1 MKSRNLY
8 LPLPDDAPNGSE
20 RLSGGGNV
28 PAPKGQGE
36 KHGQP
41 KAGRDGQKSE
51 QTRNGRN
58 SPGRS

>member
-8 LPLPDDAPNGSE
+8 LPLPDDAPTGSE

-28 PAPKGQGE
+28 GTPKGQGE

-41 KAGRDGQKSE
+41 KAGREGQKHE
-51 QTRNGRN
+51 QARDGKN
-58 SPGRS
+58 SPGRD